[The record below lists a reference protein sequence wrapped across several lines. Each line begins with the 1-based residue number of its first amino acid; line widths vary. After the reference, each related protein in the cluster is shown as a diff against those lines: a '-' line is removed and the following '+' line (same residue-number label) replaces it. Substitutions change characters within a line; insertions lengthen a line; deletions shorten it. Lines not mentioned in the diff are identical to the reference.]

1 MYTKKQADALTVKSF
16 SYTTINSGA
25 IIVRA
30 YLKQNAIKRLQQLTN
45 EPVNEK
51 NVFLSNILSAAVPVD
66 EIVEVYDQV
75 DNSYSYKIQMR
86 G

>member
-1 MYTKKQADALTVKSF
+1 MYKKQADALTVKSF
-16 SYTTINSGA
+16 SYTTLTGA

-30 YLKQNAIKRLQQLTN
+30 YLKQNAIKRLQELTT

-51 NVFLSNILSAAVPVD
+51 NVFQLNMLSAGLPVD

-75 DNSYSYKIQMR
+75 YEIQMR

>member
-1 MYTKKQADALTVKSF
+1 MYKKQADALTVKSF
-16 SYTTINSGA
+16 SYTTLNSGA

-30 YLKQNAIKRLQQLTN
+30 YLKQNAIKRLQELTT

-51 NVFLSNILSAAVPVD
+51 NVFQLNMLSAGLPVD

-75 DNSYSYKIQMR
+75 YEIQMR